1 MKYQKLLILLKLIP
15 QPVTVPEDN
24 IKDND
29 LNLTLAETEKTTDLN
44 TENSRADY

>member
-1 MKYQKLLILLKLIP
+1 MLKNEVPEVVDIIEADP

-29 LNLTLAETEKTTDLN
+29 LNLTLTETEKN
-44 TENSRADY
+44 N